1 MTIPAGVADGW
12 RPLCEEL
19 DASLQRLDPPGEFA
33 ELSVDASGLPR
44 FRVRLDHRVKA
55 EGRALVRE
63 YESRALDLCE
73 RCGGPGRV
81 HAGVILT
88 ARCDDCV

>member
-1 MTIPAGVADGW
+1 MTIPASVATGW

-19 DASLQRLDPPGEFA
+19 EVSLERLDPPGKFLD
-33 ELSVDASGLPR
+33 LSVDADGLPR
-44 FRVRLDHRVKA
+44 FRVRLDRRVKA

-63 YESRALDLCE
+63 YESRAVELCE
-73 RCGGPGRV
+73 LCGGPGQV

-88 ARCDDCV
+88 TRCEHCV